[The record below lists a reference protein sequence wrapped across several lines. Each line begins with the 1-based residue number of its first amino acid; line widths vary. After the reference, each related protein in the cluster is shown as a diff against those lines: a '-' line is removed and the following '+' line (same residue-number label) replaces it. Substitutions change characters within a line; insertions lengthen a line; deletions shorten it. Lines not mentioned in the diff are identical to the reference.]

1 MPLTLWG
8 MVIGVVLS
16 VVIGVLWTAGGAG
29 IALLVPVLALALG
42 EPARCWGGA
51 PVGFGGCGEMACP
64 RMTAMRTPG

>member
-42 EPARCWGGA
+42 EPARYWGGA
-51 PVGFGGCGEMACP
+51 PIGFGGCDEMAYP
-64 RMTAMRTPG
+64 RMTATRPPG